1 MICSES
7 VSIKTLRLESEK
19 TEMGLNKQCVIY
31 FNNEE
36 LTGWGDGAVVSKI
49 NRKNIQCKSVSQRR
63 SEVERPKTETP
74 GNSRRNKL
82 PLRQNSV
89 IRRYS
94 GCENERKLNF
104 KEIEKIYIGA
114 FVSITPKLKNLMLS
128 ANRAKI
134 VKMNEAVKT
143 SKAYGNLLSSIRV
156 QSISPHSRA
165 QLSAMTSNR
174 LARKRSKLQGNR
186 IKTSGMIL

>member
-7 VSIKTLRLESEK
+7 VSIKALRLESEK
-19 TEMGLNKQCVIY
+19 AEMGMNKQCVIY

-49 NRKNIQCKSVSQRR
+49 NRKNIKCNLNSQNRTAI
-63 SEVERPKTETP
+63 ERPKTETP
-74 GNSRRNKL
+74 GHSRRNKL
-82 PLRQNSV
+82 PLRQNSM

-114 FVSITPKLKNLMLS
+114 FVSITPKLKNLMIS

-134 VKMNEAVKT
+134 VKMNEAVKKN
-143 SKAYGNLLSSIRV
+143 KAYGNLLSSIRV
-156 QSISPHSRA
+156 QSISPNSRA
-165 QLSAMTSNR
+165 QLSAATSNR
-174 LARKRSKLQGNR
+174 LARKKSNLQGNR
-186 IKTSGMIL
+186 LKTYGMIL